1 MKLLPVM
8 AVVLGLA
15 APAACGGKKVT
26 ECADGQERCPCYG
39 NGSCDLGL
47 SCQSDLCVAPFGA
60 GGHGG
65 EVGATGGAGGG
76 APLGTGGGLPGTGG
90 GLPGSGGGGPAGTG
104 GTTPGTGGAA
114 PAAPNLIKNGDFTL
128 GKTYW
133 DLTYQAGQ
141 IASETYV
148 GGTYCVT
155 NESGTYYL
163 SFSLGYPPT
172 PSDAFP
178 IEAGAQYVLSYKVKG
193 YGSLM
198 VKIGQASPPYAAIA
212 SVEDTAASPS
222 YESKAHLISPA
233 IGDAT
238 AGLVFNGVLYYYE
251 TVCFDDVI
259 LVKAGTGT

>member
-1 MKLLPVM
+1 MRLLPVM
-8 AVVLGLA
+8 VVVLGLA

-26 ECADGQERCPCYG
+26 ACADGQERCQCYG
-39 NGSCDLGL
+39 NGTCDPGL

-65 EVGATGGAGGG
+65 PGGDGSGG
-76 APLGTGGGLPGTGG
+76 PLGTGGGPAGTGGRGGSSPGTGG
-90 GLPGSGGGGPAGTG
+90 GLVGTG

-141 IASETYV
+141 IASEAYS
-148 GGTYCVT
+148 GGSYCIT

-198 VKIGQASPPYAAIA
+198 VKIGQASPPYATIA

-222 YESKAHLISPA
+222 YESKAHVIAPA
-233 IGDAT
+233 LGDAT

-251 TVCFDDVI
+251 TICFDDVM
-259 LVKAGTGT
+259 LVKAGT